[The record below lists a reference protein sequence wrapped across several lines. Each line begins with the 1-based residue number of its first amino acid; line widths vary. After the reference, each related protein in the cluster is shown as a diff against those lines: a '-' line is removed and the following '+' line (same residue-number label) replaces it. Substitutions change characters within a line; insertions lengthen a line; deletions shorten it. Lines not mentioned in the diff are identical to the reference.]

1 MRPIRN
7 LILATLAA
15 GLLLHSNAQ
24 AGVPDATLRGDKA
37 VAPKGAPTYVK
48 KMIAAGNDIRH
59 KPYKWGGGHG
69 DWTDSGYDCSGAVSY
84 VLYKAGVLGQDWAL
98 DSTGF
103 MKWAEKGP
111 SKWVTV
117 YAHQKHAYMVV
128 AGLRFDT
135 SYLTDGDRS
144 GPGWSAQMR
153 SPQGFKARHPDGSR
167 NW

>member
-1 MRPIRN
+1 MRRIRHV
-7 LILATLAA
+7 LLGSLAASLLATGA
-15 GLLLHSNAQ
+15 AQ

-37 VAPKGAPTYVK
+37 VAPNGAPTFVK
-48 KMIAAGNDIRH
+48 KMIAAGNDIRS

-84 VLYKAGVLGQDWAL
+84 VLHKADVLGQDWAL
-98 DSTGF
+98 DSAGF
-103 MKWAEKGP
+103 MKWGENGP

-117 YAHQKHAYMVV
+117 YANPEHAYMIV

-135 SYLTDGDRS
+135 SYITDGDRT
-144 GPGWSAQMR
+144 GPGWSEQMR
-153 SPQGFKARHPDGSR
+153 SANGFKARHPDGSR